1 MASGDSG
8 TKKQKL
14 NNASSTAC
22 NGTVIQ
28 NGMNGLEN
36 HTSIVDPEM
45 GFYCFDVL
53 YSQLHHLDPP
63 SLPNFCNEAF
73 PLFVTWKIGKDKRL
87 RGCIGTFTAIHLHAG
102 LREYAV
108 TSAFKDSRFNPV
120 TRDELPRMH
129 VTVSILLHFEDG
141 TDYLDWEIGKHGIL
155 IEFYNE
161 KGNKRTATF
170 LPDVALDQGW
180 DHIQTIDSL
189 LHKGGYKAS
198 ITSDFRRTLKLKRYQ
213 CEKVSVSY
221 QDYIS
226 NRRC

>member
-1 MASGDSG
+1 
-8 TKKQKL
+8 
-14 NNASSTAC
+14 
-22 NGTVIQ
+22 
-28 NGMNGLEN
+28 
-36 HTSIVDPEM
+36 
-45 GFYCFDVL
+45 
-53 YSQLHHLDPP
+53 
-63 SLPNFCNEAF
+63 
-73 PLFVTWKIGKDKRL
+73 
-87 RGCIGTFTAIHLHAG
+87 
-102 LREYAV
+102 
-108 TSAFKDSRFNPV
+108 
-120 TRDELPRMH
+120 MH
-129 VTVSILLHFEDG
+129 VSVSILRHFEDG

-170 LPDVALDQGW
+170 LPDVALDQGTTKKNIKHLNNQFESKKAKFFKLIYFSLYHLGW

-213 CEKVSVSY
+213 CEKVTVSY